1 MSLFQLEEEGFGGQ
15 CVRDPDSTLDPFAV
29 PSTCPAGEF
38 YNRTKGYRLVAGD
51 TCQVVFT
58 TAVLFF
64 FFLILNSSLFYGVQA
79 ASMSALFFF
88 SCLT

>member
-58 TAVLFF
+58 TAVLFSF
-64 FFLILNSSLFYGVQA
+64 FPHSQFLAFFTVSRLLQCLHSSSSLV
-79 ASMSALFFF
+79 
-88 SCLT
+88 